1 MLTEKQIKE
10 KNIPAS
16 APGAASSSSA
26 ADRIVVPETPTK
38 GDSKGKEKGAKKGKK
53 TSKEGKE
60 GKGKMEKI
68 ERKRKALRRLDICRT
83 KTISYTN
90 GFN

>member
-60 GKGKMEKI
+60 GKGKKGKKQKGKESTA
-68 ERKRKALRRLDICRT
+68 KAG
-83 KTISYTN
+83 YVPN
-90 GFN
+90 